1 MDFQLPPFVRVVK
14 VQDFLGPLPV
24 VVATLLGQCCT
35 GASSNDDLLSVD
47 PYAVEPPDSVELVR
61 EFLPLGGV
69 VPPDEDRPGVVAV
82 SVCPSNDE
90 QAVGERHDGVTAE
103 GNR

>member
-1 MDFQLPPFVRVVK
+1 MVK

-35 GASSNDDLLSVD
+35 DASSDSDLASVD

-82 SVCPSNDE
+82 SIGPSNDE
-90 QAVGERHDGVTAE
+90 QAVGERHDSMAAE

>member
-1 MDFQLPPFVRVVK
+1 MDFELPLFVMLVK

-24 VVATLLGQCCT
+24 VVATLLGQSRADAT
-35 GASSNDDLLSVD
+35 SDSDLASVD
-47 PYAVEPPDSVELVR
+47 PYTVEPPDSIKLVR
-61 EFLPLGGV
+61 EFLPGGGV

-82 SVCPSNDE
+82 SVCPSNDQ